1 MFPRMN
7 AHASLQADPSSSEPH
22 LDNAVAGPP
31 VPAVPAA
38 HAAPAPAVVHSL
50 PVDVGDVAGG
60 RVLTAREQRLKVRDL
75 LCASSTRQVC
85 KL

>member
-1 MFPRMN
+1 MPA
-7 AHASLQADPSSSEPH
+7 AH
-22 LDNAVAGPP
+22 
-31 VPAVPAA
+31 AVPAA
-38 HAAPAPAVVHSL
+38 AALAVPHSL
-50 PVDVGDVAGG
+50 PADVGDVTGG